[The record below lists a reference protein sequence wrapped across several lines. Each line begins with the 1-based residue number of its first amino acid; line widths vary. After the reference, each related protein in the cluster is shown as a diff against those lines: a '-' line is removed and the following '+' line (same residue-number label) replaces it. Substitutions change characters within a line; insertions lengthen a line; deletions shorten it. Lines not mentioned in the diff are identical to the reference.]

1 MTPSNSSSRG
11 SLRGARVLN
20 RRKSHERFGRHPHSR
35 GHNRARGPH
44 LHVSAVQFAKQFDG
58 ADPGR
63 GRPFFSKTAYGYSR
77 YSFPFGLVQF
87 SGRVFGAKPAYGD
100 VVVFRL
106 PKDPSTDYIKRVVGL
121 PGDRIQMKAG
131 QLHINGRPVARER
144 MPDLSGMDV
153 YGAGPTKPMKRWRE
167 RLPNGVTHETLDYVD
182 NGFYD
187 NTPEY
192 VVPAGHYFMMGDN
205 RDNSTDSR
213 VMSAVGYIPYENLV
227 GRFAFVYSY
236 GTEGR

>member
-1 MTPSNSSSRG
+1 
-11 SLRGARVLN
+11 
-20 RRKSHERFGRHPHSR
+20 
-35 GHNRARGPH
+35 
-44 LHVSAVQFAKQFDG
+44 
-58 ADPGR
+58 
-63 GRPFFSKTAYGYSR
+63 
-77 YSFPFGLVQF
+77 
-87 SGRVFGAKPAYGD
+87 
-100 VVVFRL
+100 
-106 PKDPSTDYIKRVVGL
+106 
-121 PGDRIQMKAG
+121 
-131 QLHINGRPVARER
+131 
-144 MPDLSGMDV
+144 
-153 YGAGPTKPMKRWRE
+153 MKRWRE